1 LDRTRAEKKPKGMY
15 DSSSEGED
23 DDDDEIEG
31 SGELENEV
39 EVHDVKLEAALRA
52 GTSSSDGKVVG
63 LKKKRSSL
71 EEGQQ
76 CSVKNFQETAPL
88 VSLRMFEVS
97 LSYDLI
103 RFPQILHLLN

>member
-15 DSSSEGED
+15 DSSSEGEY
-23 DDDDEIEG
+23 DDDDEVEVD
-31 SGELENEV
+31 GELENEV
-39 EVHDVKLEAALRA
+39 EVDDVKLEAAMRA
-52 GTSSSDGKVVG
+52 GTSSSDGKVVC

-76 CSVKNFQETAPL
+76 CSVKDFQETAPL
-88 VSLRMFEVS
+88 LSFRMFEVS

-103 RFPQILHLLN
+103 HFPQI